1 MKLVIFYL
9 SDHGFGHAARNIP
22 IIRELLAIDETL
34 KIIVNTGVA
43 QGEFIESNFLGES
56 RLSVIKESMDVGL
69 VLKPM
74 SFEIDVPALEEH
86 VQQYIES
93 WEQRIEREVQ
103 FLTHEQPDLIVSDIV
118 PWVFQVAKQV
128 NIKSVLISNFTWV
141 DIYEEYLRA
150 ELVKAYE
157 DCYDLTDEVLVYELS
172 GLKMKNRFVKYDE
185 MSLCAREFDL
195 SAVAEIQS
203 RYELPIVFVSVGRS
217 VDLAEEIDVSNEPY
231 HFIVTEGIQLIGG
244 NVTYLPKETPN
255 THDYLC
261 ASEFVITKA
270 GFGTVAEALLA
281 KKKIAVIE
289 RDRIAEDRATVEWL
303 VSRNLARPIQYDD
316 GLNLS
321 NLLKELEAWTP
332 DYEAVPLSNDA
343 NKIASRLLMLTKQN
357 DGHELISLA
366 TYGKEEMG
374 YLVPLDEDIPF
385 EVKRLFYLTDVPK
398 EVSRGRHAY
407 RETKQV
413 LICVSGEVK
422 VKCQEGEREVI
433 YHLRNN
439 KQGLYLEPHIWREA
453 YDFSE
458 GAVLL
463 VLSSKEYSKDDYI
476 KNQ

>member
-22 IIRELLAIDETL
+22 IIKELLATDKKL
-34 KIIVNTGVA
+34 KIIVKTGVA
-43 QGEFIESNFLGES
+43 QGEFIQSNFLDES
-56 RLSVIKESMDVGL
+56 RLRVIKEAMDVGL

-74 SFEIDVPALEEH
+74 SFELDVPTLEER
-86 VQQYIES
+86 VKQYIES

-172 GLKMKNRFVKYDE
+172 SSKMKNRFVKYDE

-203 RYELPIVFVSVGRS
+203 RYELPLVFVSVGRS

-231 HFIVTEGIQLIGG
+231 HFIVTEGIQLIGE

-255 THDYLC
+255 THDYVC
-261 ASEFVITKA
+261 ASKFVITKA

-289 RDRIAEDRATVEWL
+289 RDSIAEDRATVEWL
-303 VSRNLARPIQYDD
+303 VSHGLALPIQYDK
-316 GLNLS
+316 GLHLS
-321 NLLKELEAWTP
+321 QLLKDLEGWTP
-332 DYEAVPLSNDA
+332 NYEAVNLSNDA
-343 NKIASRLLMLTKQN
+343 NKIAKRLLMLTKQEA
-357 DGHELISLA
+357 GHRLISLVS
-366 TYGKEEMG
+366 YGKEEMG

-398 EVSRGRHAY
+398 RASRGRHAY
-407 RETKQV
+407 HETKQV
-413 LICVSGEVK
+413 LICVSGNVK
-422 VKCQEGEREVI
+422 VRCQEDERDVI
-433 YHLRNN
+433 YQLYDN
-439 KQGLYLEPHIWREA
+439 KQALYLEPHVWREA

-463 VLSSKEYSKDDYI
+463 VLSSKEYSEEDYRR
-476 KNQ
+476 

>member
-56 RLSVIKESMDVGL
+56 RLRVIKESMDVGL

-74 SFEIDVPALEEH
+74 SFELDVPALEAR
-86 VQQYIES
+86 VAQYIES
-93 WEQRIEREVQ
+93 WEQRIKREVQ
-103 FLTHEQPDLIVSDIV
+103 FLTHKQPDLIVSDIV
-118 PWVFQVAKQV
+118 PWVFRAAKQA
-128 NIKSVLISNFTWV
+128 NITSVLISNFTWV
-141 DIYEEYLRA
+141 DIYEEYLNP
-150 ELVKAYE
+150 ELVKAYQT
-157 DCYDLTDEVLVYELS
+157 CYDLADKVFMYEIS
-172 GLKMKNRFVKYDE
+172 SSKMKDRFVKYDE
-185 MSLCAREFDL
+185 VSLCAREFDL
-195 SAVAEIQS
+195 SVVAEIQS
-203 RYELPIVFVSVGRS
+203 RYHQPIVFVSVGRS
-217 VDLAEEIDVSNEPY
+217 VDLAEEIDISNEPY
-231 HFIVTEGIQLIGG
+231 HFIVTEGIQLIGE
-244 NVTYLPKETPN
+244 NVTYLAKETPN

-303 VSRNLARPIQYDD
+303 VNHGLTLPIQYEK
-316 GLNLS
+316 GLHLS
-321 NLLKELEAWTP
+321 QQLKDLEQWTP
-332 DYEAVPLSNDA
+332 DYQAVKLSNDA
-343 NKIASRLLMLTKQN
+343 NKIAMRLLALTEQEA
-357 DGHELISLA
+357 GHRLVSLA
-366 TYGKEEMG
+366 SYGKEEMG
-374 YLVPLDEDIPF
+374 YLVPLDEDILF
-385 EVKRLFYLTDVPK
+385 EVKRFFYLTDVPK

-407 RETKQV
+407 HETKQV
-413 LICVSGEVK
+413 LICVSGNVK

-433 YHLRNN
+433 YHLYDN
-439 KQGLYLEPHIWREA
+439 KQALYLEPHVWREA

-463 VLSSKEYSKDDYI
+463 VLSSKEYSEEDYRR
-476 KNQ
+476 